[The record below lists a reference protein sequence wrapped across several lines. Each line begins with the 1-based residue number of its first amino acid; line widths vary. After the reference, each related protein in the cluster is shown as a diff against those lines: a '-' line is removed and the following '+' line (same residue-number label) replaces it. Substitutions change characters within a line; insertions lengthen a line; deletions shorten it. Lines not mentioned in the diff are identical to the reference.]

1 MATTR
6 IQNNQITDSTITY
19 AKIASGTLI
28 GSNFN
33 ANLTLNSNVSIVGNL
48 SVSGNTT
55 TVNSTD
61 TYINDPVVVFNNGY
75 AGSLTGYDIGIL
87 VNRNLTSLT
96 SYGGVN
102 TFFGWVEAD
111 SAFSTF
117 TTTATGAVGTSQQ
130 NLNNSGYA
138 NIKAGN
144 IFAQSGTVTATNIYA
159 ATIGNS
165 GSVLNGTLSATN
177 VSGTVATANA
187 TIYTGVTN
195 TSTGT
200 YYPVLSAQNTTG
212 NAQSAVNS
220 SLSYNA
226 ATGALTATSFAGTL
240 SATNVSGTV
249 ATANVSLY
257 DSVTAYTT
265 TANFFPQFSNIST
278 TGNTITGVATNM
290 VFNPGT
296 GNLYAGAFVGSGI
309 YLTGVASASAGNTA
323 FYACTTPY
331 TTSQTFYPLFSNIN
345 TAGNTTYG
353 VAGNLSFNPGT
364 GNLTAGN
371 IAIVG
376 NTISSLN
383 GTILGLGAI
392 GSVSITGGTSGY
404 TVITNGAGVLT
415 FNPGNALVLG
425 ANATGQLVSNAVTL
439 TSTTNVTDAIAQ
451 LNQIL
456 GKLTPPSPIN
466 FPGNVASS
474 LSAASTFSITT
485 GTTSAIMTGDAARGT
500 GWTQMNNIAGN
511 TYQLAGGTTFSAV
524 RANTIATSTLAAIK
538 SGTGNVRS
546 WYGGNIITGFVN
558 LTGSLGTVTNGNL
571 TITNDTDY
579 HNIIASVAAGF
590 WNSANVSL
598 SASAG
603 MLPGWNSILIEDLG
617 GYTTGNTNTL
627 MWYNDISLSAAG
639 TPTFSNTSAAL
650 TTNVV
655 TYSSSIPHFTSGA
668 IFRLKGNVNNL
679 SGDTYPTGNV
689 NLTSATAA
697 AGGFQAPT
705 AVPYTAAVAS
715 AGYWSGTVP
724 LPRYLCNTTYGSGTS
739 AYYETNASILAT
751 GFGNSTLGP
760 TLTVTNG
767 YTASAATAHSPSAT
781 ILWKNGTGT
790 AIDETTIAATTP
802 IGAVSGGMYRI
813 IYSQST
819 DTPVAVT
826 GSETVWN
833 STTTPLG
840 LMDATVTGWASPTS
854 GVIRCDQT
862 NYSTGYLPVGPNLTA
877 QNSTQYFT
885 VRFAQSGVTNF
896 YLNYTGIA
904 ANIFCAM
911 PTSAGVGGTNATNV
925 SNATWNGWLTAA
937 ISNPG
942 GVPGN
947 GSAGNGFA
955 GCVTGAVPSFN
966 TPVVTGTGSGKMQIS
981 FGTTSSTGAVG
992 NYIYIRFKLTAGQ
1005 YISALSLTAT

>member
-1 MATTR
+1 MAVTR
-6 IQNNQITDSTITY
+6 IKNNQITDATITY
-19 AKIASGTLI
+19 AKIAAGTLT
-28 GSNFN
+28 GSLFN
-33 ANLTLNSNVSIVGNL
+33 ANLTLNSNVSIIGNF
-48 SVSGNTT
+48 SVSGTPTTINSVNTY
-55 TVNSTD
+55 V
-61 TYINDPVVVFNNGY
+61 NDPVVVFNNGY
-75 AGSLTGYDIGIL
+75 TGSLAGYDIGLL
-87 VNRNLTSLT
+87 VNRNLSSLAP
-96 SYGGVN
+96 YGSVN
-102 TFFGWVEAD
+102 AFWGWVENDA
-111 SAFSTF
+111 AFEAIA
-117 TTTATGAVGTSQQ
+117 TTDTGAGITSI
-130 NLNNSGYA
+130 NNSGFA
-138 NIKAGN
+138 NLKVGN
-144 IFAQSGTVTATNIYA
+144 IFSQSGTITASTVTA

-165 GSVLNGTLSATN
+165 GTTLSGTLSA
-177 VSGTVATANA
+177 
-187 TIYTGVTN
+187 
-195 TSTGT
+195 
-200 YYPVLSAQNTTG
+200 
-212 NAQSAVNS
+212 
-220 SLSYNA
+220 
-226 ATGALTATSFAGTL
+226 AG
-240 SATNVSGTV
+240 VSGTV
-249 ATANVSLY
+249 ATANVSQY
-257 DSVTAYTT
+257 NSVTPFTT

-278 TGNTITGVATNM
+278 AGNTVGGVATNL

-296 GNLYAGAFVGSGI
+296 GNLFAGAFVGSGV
-309 YLTGVASASAGNTA
+309 YLTGVASSSAGNTA
-323 FYACTTPY
+323 FYACTAPY
-331 TTSQTFYPLFSNIN
+331 TTSQVFYPMFSNLVS
-345 TAGNTTYG
+345 AGNTTHG
-353 VAGNLSFNPGT
+353 VATNLSFNPGT
-364 GNLTAGN
+364 ANLTIGN
-371 IAIVG
+371 IALTG
-376 NTISSLN
+376 NAISSLS
-383 GTILGLGAI
+383 GTVLGLGAI
-392 GSVSITGGTSGY
+392 GSVSVTGGASGY
-404 TVITNGAGVLT
+404 TVITNGAGVLS

-425 ANATGQLVSNAVTL
+425 ANASGQLVSNAVTL

-500 GWTQMNNIAGN
+500 GWTQMNNISGN

-546 WYGGNIITGFVN
+546 WYGGNIVTGFVN

-590 WNSANVSL
+590 WNSANVSI
-598 SASAG
+598 SATGG
-603 MLPGWNSILIEDLG
+603 MLPGWNSILIEDFG
-617 GYTTGNTNTL
+617 GYTTGNTNSL
-627 MWYNDISLSAAG
+627 LWYNDISSTAAG

-655 TYSSSIPHFTSGA
+655 AYSSSIPHFTSGA
-668 IFRLKGNVNNL
+668 VFRLKGNVNNL

-739 AYYETNASILAT
+739 AYYETNSSILAT
-751 GFGNSTLGP
+751 GFGNSVSGP

-819 DTPVAVT
+819 DTPTAVT

-840 LMDATVTGWASPTS
+840 LMDATVTGWATPTS

-862 NYSTGYLPVGPNLTA
+862 NYSTGYLPVGPNLTG

-966 TPVVTGTGSGKMQIS
+966 TPVTTGTGSGKMQIS

>member
-1 MATTR
+1 MAVTR
-6 IQNNQITDSTITY
+6 IKNNQITDATITN
-19 AKIASGTLI
+19 AKIAPFTLT
-28 GSNFN
+28 GGLF
-33 ANLTLNSNVSIVGNL
+33 ANTITLNSNVTITGNL
-48 SVSGNTT
+48 SVTGNTDSISA
-55 TVNSTD
+55 VN
-61 TYINDPVVVFNNGY
+61 TYINDPVVVFNNGF
-75 AGSLTGYDIGIL
+75 ASTPAYDIGIL
-87 VNRNLTSLT
+87 VNRNLYSTPP
-96 SYGGVN
+96 YGSVN
-102 TFFGWVEAD
+102 AAWIWREAD
-111 SAFSTF
+111 QAFEGLMTTEVG
-117 TTTATGAVGTSQQ
+117 TTTGSI
-130 NLNNSGYA
+130 NNSGYA
-138 NIKAGN
+138 N
-144 IFAQSGTVTATNIYA
+144 VR
-159 ATIGNS
+159 IGNTTV
-165 GSVLNGTLSATN
+165 GGT
-177 VSGTVATANA
+177 
-187 TIYTGVTN
+187 
-195 TSTGT
+195 
-200 YYPVLSAQNTTG
+200 
-212 NAQSAVNS
+212 
-220 SLSYNA
+220 
-226 ATGALTATSFAGTL
+226 LTATTFYGSGVGL
-240 SATNVSGTV
+240 SGLVAANISGTV

-257 DSVTAYTT
+257 DSVTPYTT

-278 TGNTITGVATNM
+278 AGNTVGGVATNL

-296 GNLYAGAFVGSGI
+296 GNLFAGAFVGSGV

-323 FYACTTPY
+323 FYACTAPY
-331 TTSQTFYPLFSNIN
+331 TTSQVFYPMFSNLVS
-345 TAGNTTYG
+345 AGNTTHG
-353 VAGNLSFNPGT
+353 VATNLSFNPGT
-364 GNLTAGN
+364 ANLTIGN
-371 IAIVG
+371 IALTG
-376 NTISSLN
+376 NAISSLS
-383 GTILGLGAI
+383 GTVLGLGAI
-392 GSVSITGGTSGY
+392 ANVTISGGANGY
-404 TVITNGAGVLT
+404 TVITNGAGVLS

-425 ANATGQLVSNAVTL
+425 ANASGQLVSNAVTL

-500 GWTQMNNIAGN
+500 GWTQMNNISGN
-511 TYQLAGGTTFSAV
+511 AYQLAGGTTFSAV

-546 WYGGNIITGFVN
+546 WYGGNIVTGFQV
-558 LTGSLGTVTNGNL
+558 LTGALGTVTNGNL
-571 TITNDTDY
+571 SIVNDTDY

-590 WNSANVSL
+590 WNSANVSI
-598 SASAG
+598 SAAGG

-627 MWYNDISLSAAG
+627 MWYNDITLTAAG
-639 TPTFSNTSAAL
+639 TPTFSNTSAVL

-655 TYSSSIPHFTSGA
+655 AYSSSIPHFTSGA
-668 IFRLKGNVNNL
+668 VFRLKGNVNNL

-724 LPRYLCNTTYGSGTS
+724 LPRYLCNPTYGSGTS
-739 AYYETNASILAT
+739 AYYETNVSTLAT
-751 GFGNSTLGP
+751 GFGNSTAGP

-767 YTASAATAHSPSAT
+767 YTASAATAHQVSGAPI

-802 IGAVSGGMYRI
+802 IGAVSGGMYRVV
-813 IYSQST
+813 YAQST
-819 DTPVAVT
+819 DTGSAVT

-833 STTTPLG
+833 STTTPLATY
-840 LMDATVTGWASPTS
+840 DATVTGWASPTS

-966 TPVVTGTGSGKMQIS
+966 TPVTTGTGSGKMQIS